1 MERSKNNSFNENN
14 KLDFG
19 VGLNLAF
26 ICMIPPDSRIQ
37 VQVSIAVHM
46 KYRELTTSMFSVH
59 NGVLKIANGSIV
71 MLLLGWVGVL
81 MPSHDV

>member
-14 KLDFG
+14 KLDFR

-46 KYRELTTSMFSVH
+46 KYRELITSMFSVH
-59 NGVLKIANGSIV
+59 NGVL
-71 MLLLGWVGVL
+71 
-81 MPSHDV
+81 